1 MVHTATDGV
10 LNNTDTLQGDVS
22 VHGFWSRG
30 MTAIF
35 DIWVTDTDSA
45 LYWST
50 APSKVLKRKEGEKK
64 DKYGEA
70 CLAAH
75 QHFTPLVY
83 SVDGMEGGEAIAAQ
97 KRLASRLAA
106 KWNRNYAQVCGFVRS
121 RLSFTLVRST
131 SQCLCGTCNPP
142 PRHQGFPWAE
152 GSGLRLYTQL
162 F

>member
-1 MVHTATDGV
+1 MVHTARDGV
-10 LNNTDTLQGDVS
+10 LDNTGTLRGDVS

-30 MTAIF
+30 TTAIF
-35 DIWVTDTDSA
+35 DIRVTDTDSA
-45 LYWST
+45 SYRST
-50 APSKVLKRKEGEKK
+50 APSKVLKRQEGEKK

-83 SVDGMEGGEAIAAQ
+83 SVDGMEGGEAIAARKQ
-97 KRLASRLAA
+97 LASRLAV

-131 SQCLCGTCNPP
+131 SRCLRGTRNPP